1 MSNKSIIFITDLID
15 QRLRKEKEIE
25 FYEKELTKIEEK
37 LFFLRKEKQLT
48 QFIIDIIEKEQVV
61 DIREQMY
68 ERLEASQRESIL
80 KIVGKDGSPIM
91 REMKK
96 PPIKYVPH
104 KDYGLRRNRMDRR
117 NINDEMLCM

>member
-1 MSNKSIIFITDLID
+1 MTDKTIIFITDLID

-25 FYEKELTKIEEK
+25 FYEKELVKIEEK

-68 ERLEASQRESIL
+68 ERL
-80 KIVGKDGSPIM
+80 
-91 REMKK
+91 
-96 PPIKYVPH
+96 
-104 KDYGLRRNRMDRR
+104 GLTEGVDTEDSR
-117 NINDEMLCM
+117 

>member
-1 MSNKSIIFITDLID
+1 MSNNSIIFITDLID

-25 FYEKELTKIEEK
+25 FYEQELVKIEEK

-68 ERLEASQRESIL
+68 ERL
-80 KIVGKDGSPIM
+80 
-91 REMKK
+91 
-96 PPIKYVPH
+96 
-104 KDYGLRRNRMDRR
+104 GLTKGVDTEDSR
-117 NINDEMLCM
+117 

>member
-25 FYEKELTKIEEK
+25 FYESELTKIEEK

-68 ERLEASQRESIL
+68 ERLEPHSLESIL
-80 KIVGKDGSPIM
+80 KIVGKDIPYNEGN
-91 REMKK
+91 EETT
-96 PPIKYVPH
+96 H
-104 KDYGLRRNRMDRR
+104 KV
-117 NINDEMLCM
+117 CTT

>member
-68 ERLEASQRESIL
+68 ERLDFTEESIL
-80 KIVGKDGSPIM
+80 KIVGKDIPYNEGN
-91 REMKK
+91 EETT
-96 PPIKYVPH
+96 H
-104 KDYGLRRNRMDRR
+104 KV
-117 NINDEMLCM
+117 CTT

>member
-1 MSNKSIIFITDLID
+1 MTDKTIIFITDLID

-25 FYEKELTKIEEK
+25 FYEKELVKIEEK

-68 ERLEASQRESIL
+68 ERIGITKRVDTEDSR
-80 KIVGKDGSPIM
+80 
-91 REMKK
+91 
-96 PPIKYVPH
+96 
-104 KDYGLRRNRMDRR
+104 
-117 NINDEMLCM
+117 